1 MTSFQSKNL
10 APMRILQILA
20 KYSDCDHPMTQA
32 QIISHLD
39 CDFGIIVERKTIQR
53 HIVNLQ
59 IAGFDIVSTA
69 KGSYLE
75 SRAFD
80 NSELQ
85 LLMDSI
91 ANSKQIPACY
101 AAELVNKI
109 SDLGTVYFAKNAKKS
124 AMAAV
129 RSHCNNKDFFYNI
142 ETLSDAID
150 KGQKV
155 KFVYNRSES
164 DGKLFPVWS
173 YTLTLEPIRFTLEKG
188 EYCVVCS
195 IDGFEPAFFALDKIT
210 ELTLVE
216 AQEEPKAETKNKIVV
231 NKVEQCALTASVP
244 DELLYDDPLQPK
256 VVEYVRKQGFASI
269 VSIQRHFAIG
279 FHRAAELLDYLREQ
293 KFIAYESDEDNQYK
307 VIDG

>member
-10 APMRILQILA
+10 APVRILQILA
-20 KYSDCDHPMTQA
+20 KYSDCDHPMAQA

-85 LLMDSI
+85 LLMDI
-91 ANSKQIPACY
+91 VANSKQIPAHY
-101 AAELVNKI
+101 ATELVNKI
-109 SDLGTVYFAKNAKKS
+109 SDLGTVYFAKTTKKS
-124 AMAAV
+124 AIAALQ
-129 RSHCNNKDFFYNI
+129 SHCTNKDFFYNI
-142 ETLSDAID
+142 ETFSDAID

-155 KFVYNRSES
+155 KFVYNKLES
-164 DGKLFPVWS
+164 NGKLFPVWS
-173 YTLTLEPIRFTLEKG
+173 YPLTLEPKKFTLEKG
-188 EYCVVCS
+188 EYCVECS
-195 IDGFEPAFFALDKIT
+195 IDGFEPALFALDKIT
-210 ELTLVE
+210 ELTIDE
-216 AQEEPKAETKNKIVV
+216 TQEGSKAETQNKIIA
-231 NKVEQCALTASVP
+231 NKVEPCSLPASAP

-269 VSIQRHFAIG
+269 VSIQRHFTIG

-293 KFIAYESDEDNQYK
+293 KFISYEPDENNRHK
-307 VIDG
+307 VIDR

>member
-1 MTSFQSKNL
+1 
-10 APMRILQILA
+10 
-20 KYSDCDHPMTQA
+20 MTQA

-59 IAGFDIVSTA
+59 IVGFDIVSTA

-85 LLMDSI
+85 LLMDI
-91 ANSKQIPACY
+91 VANSKQIPACY

-109 SDLGTVYFAKNAKKS
+109 SDLGTVYFAKTTKKS
-124 AMAAV
+124 AIAALQ
-129 RSHCNNKDFFYNI
+129 SHCTNKDFFYNI

-155 KFVYNRSES
+155 KFVYNKLES
-164 DGKLFPVWS
+164 NGKLFPVWS
-173 YTLTLEPIRFTLEKG
+173 YPLTLEPKKFTLEKG
-188 EYCVVCS
+188 EYCVECS
-195 IDGFEPAFFALDKIT
+195 IDGFEPALFALDKIT
-210 ELTLVE
+210 ELTINE
-216 AQEEPKAETKNKIVV
+216 TQEESKTEKQNKIIV
-231 NKVEQCALTASVP
+231 NKVESCSLPASAP

-269 VSIQRHFAIG
+269 VSIQRHFTIG

-293 KFIAYESDEDNQYK
+293 KFISYESDENNRHK
-307 VIDG
+307 VVDR